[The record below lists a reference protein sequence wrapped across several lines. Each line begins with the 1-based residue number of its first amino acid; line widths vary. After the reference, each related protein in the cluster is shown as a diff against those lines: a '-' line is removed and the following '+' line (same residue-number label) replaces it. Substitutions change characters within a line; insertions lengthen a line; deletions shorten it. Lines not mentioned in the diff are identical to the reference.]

1 MRDRLRTG
9 ESALLVVLILLTGS
23 IVLWVGIP
31 LAWLWI
37 ASQITGAT
45 GSLGAGIGVALFGMP
60 ISVIL
65 MARVLTWL
73 SDKYRALR
81 VARGR
86 EDLGPLVLETVMVV
100 SAVVATVAFATWFFL
115 FSGASPIPLH
125 GGP

>member
-23 IVLWVGIP
+23 IVLWLGIP

-37 ASQITGAT
+37 ASQITGVT

-60 ISVIL
+60 ISVVL
-65 MARVLTWL
+65 MARLLTWL

-81 VARGR
+81 VARGL
-86 EDLGPLVLETVMVV
+86 EDMGPPVLETVMVV
-100 SAVVATVAFATWFFL
+100 SAV
-115 FSGASPIPLH
+115 
-125 GGP
+125 